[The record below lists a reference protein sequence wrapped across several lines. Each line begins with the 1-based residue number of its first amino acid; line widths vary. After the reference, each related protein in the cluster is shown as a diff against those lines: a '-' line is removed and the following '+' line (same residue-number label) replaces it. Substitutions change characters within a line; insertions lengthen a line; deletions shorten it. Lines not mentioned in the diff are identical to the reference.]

1 MDNLLEGRIA
11 IITGATSGIG
21 KASALLFAE
30 EGAKIAV
37 AGRNEQAGKSVVQEI
52 KDKGGSAVFIKTDVG
67 VEDDVKN
74 LIEQTVKEY
83 GGIDILFNNA
93 GMAQPWRPFEEM
105 PTDELKRVMDI
116 NFYGPYY
123 GVKYALPYLEKS
135 KCPVIL
141 TTSSCSGVQA
151 QKGSSAYC
159 ASKAAINMLS
169 NCMAKDLGKKGIR
182 VNTLCPSV
190 TDTPILGGV
199 SEQQMANMV
208 KAVPLKRISQP
219 LDQARV
225 SLFLVSDLS
234 SYVSGQ
240 NLKVDGAS
248 L

>member
-1 MDNLLEGRIA
+1 MEKMLKDRVA
-11 IITGATSGIG
+11 IITGAASGIG

-30 EGAKIAV
+30 EGAKVVISDLNEK
-37 AGRNEQAGKSVVQEI
+37 AGNEVVELI
-52 KDKGGSAVFIKTDVG
+52 NNTGGEAFFVKADVSS
-67 VEDDVKN
+67 EEDVKN
-74 LIEQTVKEY
+74 VIERTVERF

-93 GMAQPWRPFEEM
+93 GIAQPWRPFEEM
-105 PTDELKRVMDI
+105 PIEELKRIMDI

-123 GVKYALPYLEKS
+123 GAKYALPYLEKS
-135 KCPVIL
+135 KHAVIL

-182 VNTLCPSV
+182 VNTVCPSV
-190 TDTPILGGV
+190 TSTPILDGV

-208 KAVPLKRISQP
+208 KAVPLKRIAQP
-219 LDQARV
+219 EDQARV
-225 SLFLVSDLS
+225 ALFLASDLAG
-234 SYVSGQ
+234 YVTGQ
-240 NLKVDGAS
+240 NVKVDGGS